1 MKTLKKF
8 IITILSAL
16 FLISIT
22 CAEEVK
28 MPIDEGEKVA
38 NPPVSLQLEYK
49 FKVGEDRR
57 YDMVVIGEGSVQLPG
72 QKEKSKLESRTDL
85 TFIQHV
91 AAHVPKDGIWR
102 MEWDMIKGVLNLPEF
117 GNITLTIPSL
127 EFEMDKY
134 GKISKVTGLEDP
146 AGAPGLPQQDNMA
159 KTLGQLTSLGFPE
172 KELKVGDIW
181 EREYKIEI
189 KDQEPVV
196 MKTKSK
202 LLGYEVMDK
211 ADCAIIVTTYETPF
225 KLTDKPASD
234 EESKPAG
241 AGDAKEKE
249 KEKPAVLTGIEKGDF
264 TVHFAYT
271 EGKIM
276 RTNGI
281 LEVTADLEG
290 KEASAVEIP
299 IPKDASPEVAAELKA
314 ENERAKHDISVK
326 YTMTS
331 VFNPKMPESAVEKT
345 K

>member
-1 MKTLKKF
+1 
-8 IITILSAL
+8 
-16 FLISIT
+16 
-22 CAEEVK
+22 
-28 MPIDEGEKVA
+28 
-38 NPPVSLQLEYK
+38 
-49 FKVGEDRR
+49 
-57 YDMVVIGEGSVQLPG
+57 
-72 QKEKSKLESRTDL
+72 
-85 TFIQHV
+85 
-91 AAHVPKDGIWR
+91 
-102 MEWDMIKGVLNLPEF
+102 MEWDMIKGVLSLPEF

-134 GKISKVTGLEDP
+134 GKISKVTGLEDL
-146 AGAPGLPQQDNMA
+146 AVAPGLPQQDNMA

-172 KELKVGDIW
+172 KSLKVGDTW
-181 EREYKIEI
+181 EQEYKIEV
-189 KDQEPVV
+189 KNQEPVV

-225 KLTDKPASD
+225 KLTDKPAGD
-234 EESKPAG
+234 EESKPAEPAG
-241 AGDAKEKE
+241 AVDAKEKE
-249 KEKPAVLTGIEKGDF
+249 KEKPAVLTGIEKGEL

-281 LEVTADLEG
+281 IEVTADLEG
-290 KEASAVEIP
+290 KEASAVETP

-314 ENERAKHDISVK
+314 EDERAKHDISIK